1 MSWYIGIDPG
11 VSGGIAA
18 VSCVPGLQIGAMKMP
33 ATDRDL
39 YVALKALIAENVQN
53 GHPLAVL
60 ERVSSSPQMGVVSAF
75 TFGRGV
81 GALKMAL
88 AALEIP
94 YDEVTPQKWQLVMGC
109 RSGGDKNI
117 TKRRAQQLFPA
128 LAITH
133 ATADALLLAEYCRR
147 LHRGSHV
154 EKQKQGVYSRE
165 EFERDAKGQTGEDI
179 ATRHRIGRA
188 AHAREAHRPRER
200 GNLPGAGEPEGPGP
214 DAAREDLRR

>member
-18 VSCVPGLQIGAMKMP
+18 VSCVPGLQIDAMKMP

-109 RSGGDKNI
+109 RSRGDKNV

-128 LAITH
+128 LTITH
-133 ATADALLLAEYCRR
+133 ATADALLMAEYCRR
-147 LHRGSHV
+147 VHRGMNGHEGSADERRHTGAADAAGAV
-154 EKQKQGVYSRE
+154 EPGQRGRRVPVSAV
-165 EFERDAKGQTGEDI
+165 ERGPAGG
-179 ATRHRIGRA
+179 
-188 AHAREAHRPRER
+188 RER
-200 GNLPGAGEPEGPGP
+200 GARGARGGGKGNSP
-214 DAAREDLRR
+214 ASA